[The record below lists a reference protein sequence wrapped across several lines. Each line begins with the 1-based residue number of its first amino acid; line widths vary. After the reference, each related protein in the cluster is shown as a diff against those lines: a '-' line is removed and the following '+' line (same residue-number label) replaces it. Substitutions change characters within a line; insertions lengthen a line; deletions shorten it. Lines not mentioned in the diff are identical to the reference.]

1 MQPIGDTTM
10 ATTAAA
16 LRGLSMRADV
26 RADNLANVNTPGFR
40 AGRVDFES
48 SLAAALKDGEVTPG
62 EARPSVTVD
71 PNVPGPNQ
79 NLVSLEG
86 EMVGLMKDQLLRNAM
101 VHAFNYRTTAF
112 RTAIGNR

>member
-16 LRGLSMRADV
+16 LRGLSVRADV

-48 SLAAALKDGEVTPG
+48 SLAAALRDGTVRAGRVE
-62 EARPSVTVD
+62 PSITVD

-86 EMVGLMKDQLLRNAM
+86 EMTGLLKDQLLRNAM

-112 RTAIGNR
+112 RTAIGSR

>member
-16 LRGLSMRADV
+16 LRGLAVRADV

-48 SLAAALKDGEVTPG
+48 SLRAALQDGQLTASEVD
-62 EARPSVTVD
+62 PSVTVD

-86 EMVGLMKDQLLRNAM
+86 EMVGMMKDQLLRNAM
-101 VHAFNYRTTAF
+101 VHAFNYRATAF
-112 RTAIGNR
+112 RTAIGSR